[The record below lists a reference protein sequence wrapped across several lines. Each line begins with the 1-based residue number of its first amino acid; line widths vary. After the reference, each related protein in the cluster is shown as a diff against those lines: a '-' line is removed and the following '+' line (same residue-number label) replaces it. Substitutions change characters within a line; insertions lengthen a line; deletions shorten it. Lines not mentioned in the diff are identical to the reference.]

1 MSWKEGGMRRTLGL
15 LAGSLL
21 LAGCS
26 SGVLETR
33 LGPPG
38 SHVAGNRTL
47 VVADVAAPY
56 RAPTEDAIAGML
68 PGAVA
73 AHTVEGLPDLRG
85 ALLAGVGRGADL
97 GSWDTIVLAKVVS
110 TSRSPVELSSHP
122 ICGGDPFG
130 NVYVSTPETIEVVLD
145 VSVARL
151 ADATEVWGMKIH
163 LFEVTPALWADSA
176 YPLRPADA
184 LAPKAATRAARQLVA
199 SGLFD

>member
-1 MSWKEGGMRRTLGL
+1 MEDAMRRVFGL
-15 LAGSLL
+15 VAATLL
-21 LAGCS
+21 LSACTTT
-26 SGVLETR
+26 VLETR
-33 LGPPG
+33 NHG
-38 SHVAGNRTL
+38 VAERLTGKRIL
-47 VVADVAAPY
+47 VFAGVAEPY
-56 RAPTEDAIAGML
+56 RGPTEDAIAGML

-73 AHTVEGLPDLRG
+73 AHTVEGLPNLRG
-85 ALLAGVGRGADL
+85 ALLAGVWRGADL

-145 VSVARL
+145 VSVVRL
-151 ADATEVWGMKIH
+151 ADATEIWGMKIH

-176 YPLRPADA
+176 YPLRPADT

>member
-1 MSWKEGGMRRTLGL
+1 MRRVFGL
-15 LAGSLL
+15 VAATLL
-21 LAGCS
+21 LSACTTT
-26 SGVLETR
+26 VLETR
-33 LGPPG
+33 NHG
-38 SHVAGNRTL
+38 VAERLTGKRIL
-47 VVADVAAPY
+47 VFAGVAEPY
-56 RAPTEDAIAGML
+56 RGPTEDAIAGML

-73 AHTVEGLPDLRG
+73 AHTVEGLPNLRG
-85 ALLAGVGRGADL
+85 ALLAGVWRGADL

-145 VSVARL
+145 VSVVRL
-151 ADATEVWGMKIH
+151 ADATEIWGMKIH

-176 YPLRPADA
+176 YPLRPADT